1 MQKVISVLGVVSA
14 VTFAVAAQFNII
26 NPRIGMWLVL
36 FGTAASAAT
45 GALTKYGSTNIYVTV
60 GGVVVAV
67 ASVVAGAADIL
78 PQHVTLI
85 ASIVGTAIAA
95 AGKSL
100 FGIEADKEVE

>member
-67 ASVVAGAADIL
+67 ASVVAGAADVL
-78 PQHVTLI
+78 PQQVTLI

>member
-36 FGTAASAAT
+36 LGTAASAAT

-78 PQHVTLI
+78 PQQVTLI

-100 FGIEADKEVE
+100 FGIEADKEVK